1 MEVVMQ
7 NLGMSFSNGENKVPV
22 FSGLNLTVGS
32 GESLA
37 ILGESGVGKTT
48 LLYILGGL
56 EVAEEGDVLLDQ
68 VNIGEKLRKGED
80 ISIFRGRNIGMVF
93 QFHYLLPEFDALENV
108 CMPLRVQGED
118 LALGKERAQHLLER
132 VGLKDRMDHRPGA
145 LSGGEQQRVAL
156 ARALVTE
163 PGLILADEPT
173 GNLDGQNGG
182 EVMKILKE
190 FQRDSGLTLVMVTHS
205 NESASA
211 MDRRVR
217 MTANNLVEED

>member
-1 MEVVMQ
+1 MEVVLQ
-7 NLGMSFSNGENKVPV
+7 NLGMSFQNGDNEVPV

-56 EVAEEGDVLLDQ
+56 EVADHGDVLLDQ
-68 VNIGEKLRKGED
+68 VNIGEKLRSGED
-80 ISIFRGRNIGMVF
+80 ISVFRGRNIGMIF
-93 QFHYLLPEFDALENV
+93 QFHYLLPEFDAVENV
-108 CMPLRVQGED
+108 CMPLRIQGED
-118 LALGKERAQHLLER
+118 LKLGKQRAEYLLER

-145 LSGGEQQRVAL
+145 LSGGEQQRVSL
-156 ARALVTE
+156 ARALITE

-173 GNLDGQNGG
+173 GNLDGQNGN
-182 EVMKILKE
+182 EVMNILKE
-190 FQRDSGLTLVMVTHS
+190 FQRDSGLTLIMVTHS

-217 MTANNLVEED
+217 MTANNLLEED

>member
-1 MEVVMQ
+1 MEVVLQ
-7 NLGMSFSNGENKVPV
+7 NLGMSFTNGDNEVPV

-56 EVAEEGDVLLDQ
+56 EVADHGDVLLDQ
-68 VNIGEKLRKGED
+68 VNIGEKLRGGED
-80 ISIFRGRNIGMVF
+80 ISVFRGRNIGMIF
-93 QFHYLLPEFDALENV
+93 QFHYLLPEFDAVENV
-108 CMPLRVQGED
+108 CMPLRIQGED
-118 LALGKERAQHLLER
+118 LKLGKERAEHLLER

-145 LSGGEQQRVAL
+145 LSGGEQQRVSL
-156 ARALVTE
+156 ARALITE

-173 GNLDGQNGG
+173 GNLDGQNGN
-182 EVMKILKE
+182 EVMNILKE
-190 FQRDSGLTLVMVTHS
+190 FQRDSGLTLIMVTHS

-217 MTANNLVEED
+217 MTANNLLEEE

>member
-1 MEVVMQ
+1 MEVALQ
-7 NLGMSFSNGENKVPV
+7 NLGMSFQNGDNEVPV
-22 FSGLNLTVGS
+22 FAGLNLTVGS

-56 EVAEEGDVLLDQ
+56 EVADHGDVLLDQ
-68 VNIGEKLRKGED
+68 VNIGEKLRSGED
-80 ISIFRGRNIGMVF
+80 ISVFRGRNIGMIF
-93 QFHYLLPEFDALENV
+93 QFHYLLPEFDAVENV
-108 CMPLRVQGED
+108 CMPLRIQGED
-118 LALGKERAQHLLER
+118 LKLGKQRAEYLLER

-145 LSGGEQQRVAL
+145 LSGGEQQRVSL
-156 ARALVTE
+156 ARALITE

-173 GNLDGQNGG
+173 GNLDGQNGN
-182 EVMKILKE
+182 EVMNILKE
-190 FQRDSGLTLVMVTHS
+190 FQRDSGLTLIMVTHS

-217 MTANNLVEED
+217 MTASNLLEED